1 MGLAAKATE
10 AMRIETTGQW
20 GPCADVRRSPRQG
33 AAMAVAAKAH
43 DMVKV
48 HRVLVHPSE
57 QIMQKTVQAMGIT
70 TTGQWGPCE
79 AHLQMK
85 AKWQAVQWIDGPE
98 KTGSNDLSDED
109 LDVKPGEDESAE
121 KRGAT
126 QHDVRELE
134 LEQPQSPDKGTQE
147 APPDPEGEA
156 RQASPGPGDGTQEAL
171 LGPISR
177 HGRRHWIPGR
187 KPGKF
192 HRITKKRH
200 ERRHRILTRRH
211 ERRYRIPRKRHRRR
225 RRIPRR
231 RQRM

>member
-1 MGLAAKATE
+1 
-10 AMRIETTGQW
+10 
-20 GPCADVRRSPRQG
+20 
-33 AAMAVAAKAH
+33 
-43 DMVKV
+43 
-48 HRVLVHPSE
+48 
-57 QIMQKTVQAMGIT
+57 
-70 TTGQWGPCE
+70 
-79 AHLQMK
+79 MK
-85 AKWQAVQWIDGPE
+85 ANWQAVQWIDGPD

-225 RRIPRR
+225 HRFRGGDKGCRRACSRVDR
-231 RQRM
+231 LGRAGRTRASEAQHQRQSFTK